1 VSPEEPV
8 ERARV
13 KRGLNGL
20 LIFIAG
26 TLFGVFAFFV
36 VTMLRPEPPPAAEAP
51 PPVAP
56 PAVVV
61 APPAAEPPAAALP
74 PAPPPESTAPPPAPP
89 LAPAPSAA
97 PPSPAPAPSSSSSS
111 SPAPAIT
118 PAAPAVEAQPAEQP
132 KKSTLIVP
140 VQGITAK
147 QLSDTYYET
156 RGTTRR
162 HEALDIV
169 APRGTPVLA
178 TDDGKVVKLFKSVPG
193 GLTIY
198 QFDPSE
204 RLAYY
209 YAHLEGY
216 AAGVAEGKPLKRGE
230 VIGYVGTTGNAN
242 PATPHLHFAIFE
254 LGPEKR
260 WWKGTPINPFPLLTG
275 RPAAAP

>member
-1 VSPEEPV
+1 VSPEPV

-13 KRGLNGL
+13 KLGLYGV

-26 TLFGVFAFFV
+26 TLFGVFVFFV
-36 VTMLRPEPPPAAEAP
+36 VTMLRPEPPPPAAEAP
-51 PPVAP
+51 QPVAP
-56 PAVVV
+56 PAAVI
-61 APPAAEPPAAALP
+61 APPAVEPPPQALPPAAPPESAGTPPAIPPAPAAAPPLPAPAPPPPAAA
-74 PAPPPESTAPPPAPP
+74 
-89 LAPAPSAA
+89 APSA
-97 PPSPAPAPSSSSSS
+97 
-111 SPAPAIT
+111 
-118 PAAPAVEAQPAEQP
+118 VEPVPAEQAQ
-132 KKSTLIVP
+132 KSTLIVP

-147 QLSDTYYET
+147 QLSDTFNET
-156 RGTTRR
+156 RGTARR

-193 GLTIY
+193 GLTVY
-198 QFDPSE
+198 QFDPAE

-209 YAHLEGY
+209 YAHLDSY
-216 AAGVAEGKPLKRGE
+216 APGLVEGKQLKRGE

-275 RPAAAP
+275 K

>member
-1 VSPEEPV
+1 VTPEEPV

-56 PAVVV
+56 PAIVV

-74 PAPPPESTAPPPAPP
+74 PAPPPESTPPPAPP
-89 LAPAPSAA
+89 LAPAPPSPA
-97 PPSPAPAPSSSSSS
+97 PSPAPAIP
-111 SPAPAIT
+111 
-118 PAAPAVEAQPAEQP
+118 PAAPAVDAQPAEQP

-140 VQGITAK
+140 VQGIAAK
-147 QLSDTYYET
+147 QLSDTYNET

-178 TDDGKVVKLFKSVPG
+178 ADDGKVVKLFKSVPG

-216 AAGVAEGKPLKRGE
+216 APGVAEGKLLKRGD